1 MEYKEILFETSD
13 QIATITLNRPKRL
26 NAWTPTMKKEMWK
39 AIKKV
44 EADPN
49 LRVTILTG
57 AGRGF
62 CAGADLSAGARTFGA
77 SNPHSLI
84 GRYFTLKK
92 PVIVAIN
99 GAAVG
104 VGVTMILPFD
114 IRIAAESARIG
125 IVFNRR
131 GIIPEIASPWLLPR
145 IIGVSRAAELMLTG
159 RIINAK
165 EALEFGLV
173 SRVVPDNELMETAK
187 EIAEEILLCAPVSVT
202 LTKYMLYQFLSE
214 TDVDK
219 AEQINHTYFAWI
231 GRQPDSAE
239 GVMSFLQKRKPE
251 WKLKVPG
258 DLPDFFPYRERK
270 KKIEKDKIT
279 IISGFISN
287 FFIIFNGI

>member
-26 NAWTPTMKKEMWK
+26 NAWTPTMKKEMWN
-39 AIKKV
+39 AIKRV
-44 EADPN
+44 EDDPN

-77 SNPHSLI
+77 SNPRSLI
-84 GRYFTLKK
+84 GRYFALKK

-99 GAAVG
+99 GPTVG

-145 IIGVSRAAELMLTG
+145 IIGVSRAAELMYTG
-159 RIINAK
+159 RILNAK

-173 SRVVPDNELMETAK
+173 SRVVPDDKLMDTAK

-202 LTKYMLYQFLSE
+202 LTKHLLYQFLSE
-214 TDVDK
+214 TSFDK
-219 AEQINHTYFAWI
+219 AEEINHAYFGWI
-231 GRQPDSAE
+231 GKQRDSAE
-239 GVMSFLQKRKPE
+239 GVMSFLQKRKPK

-258 DLPDFFPYRERK
+258 DLPDFFPLTGK
-270 KKIEKDKIT
+270 KKKAKEKKE
-279 IISGFISN
+279 
-287 FFIIFNGI
+287 